1 MPELVIRIECPGD
14 IRMECVAQNRE
25 ISLLQ
30 AMPIFGGMREDT
42 LDFLLDMARHVC
54 LPAGEYFYHEGD
66 PANSLFVLDS
76 GKVQLLKRWQGHD
89 FSLKP
94 LDVGDCFGQVALI
107 DLQPRNTSSLAVE
120 PSCAIEISDIN
131 LYQLYQYDIEQLT
144 LLRMNMAREVCRR
157 LREAD
162 HRAFAADVQARKIP
176 NLVISG

>member
-1 MPELVIRIECPGD
+1 MPG
-14 IRMECVAQNRE
+14 VAQNQK
-25 ISLLQ
+25 INLLQ

-42 LDFLLDMARHVC
+42 LDYLLGMTRYVC
-54 LPAGEYFYHEGD
+54 LPPGEYFYREGD
-66 PANSLFVLDS
+66 PASSLFVLVS

-94 LDVGDCFGQVALI
+94 LSEGDCFGQVALI

-120 PSCAIEISDIN
+120 RSCAIEISDN
-131 LYQLYQYDIEQLT
+131 DLYQLYQYDREQLT

-162 HRAFAADVQARKIP
+162 NRAFAADMQTRKVSAP
-176 NLVISG
+176 VS